1 MDVARMHGCHVHQTE
16 GSICVDAR
24 SKVSFQRWLLD
35 WAIASWALRMS
46 LLFGRCFAEV
56 GWIFFFFA
64 SFDVG
69 LFHFD
74 PFAQHTPR
82 KVTTRNIL
90 VTLSKWNLFFYW
102 VFCPNANDLPSVRCS
117 GNCSKQLKLA
127 SREWAFGLFIAV
139 TVTHVITAVMCV
151 WFRRVSCLQHCV
163 QICWDKE
170 DWVKLRSK
178 VEPCLWLEIMKAK
191 KSAIR

>member
-102 VFCPNANDLPSVRCS
+102 VFLPQC
-117 GNCSKQLKLA
+117 Q
-127 SREWAFGLFIAV
+127 
-139 TVTHVITAVMCV
+139 
-151 WFRRVSCLQHCV
+151 Q
-163 QICWDKE
+163 
-170 DWVKLRSK
+170 LRSGECPLQRQLFET
-178 VEPCLWLEIMKAK
+178 VEISLAGVGFRTIYCGYSDACHNSCNVRLISPCVLS
-191 KSAIR
+191 SALRPNMLRRGGLSQASQ